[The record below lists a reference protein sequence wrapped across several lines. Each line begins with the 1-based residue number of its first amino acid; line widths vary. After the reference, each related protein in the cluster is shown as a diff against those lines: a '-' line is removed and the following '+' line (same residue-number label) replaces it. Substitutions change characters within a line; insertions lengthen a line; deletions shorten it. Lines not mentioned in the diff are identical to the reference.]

1 MDKFDEWMLKF
12 AETWLTDFANA
23 FGKLLKWGAIIIG
36 TLVVIEQITIFAINY
51 LTTLFV
57 R

>member
-1 MDKFDEWMLKF
+1 MSKFDKWALHF
-12 AETWLTDFANA
+12 AETGLTYFAEA
-23 FGKLLKWGAIIIG
+23 FNSILKWGAIIIG

>member
-51 LTTLFV
+51 LRPLFV